1 MDDNEIRYQMILE
14 SEKILIRRYNH
25 QYDLNNT
32 MINEGR
38 NSGIVADYP
47 DNNQILVMANLM
59 KEFVFGYVEVNQNAP
74 LQGFSRYNE
83 QVDKG

>member
-32 MINEGR
+32 LMNRGE
-38 NSGIVADYP
+38 NSGVMAEYP
-47 DNNQILVMANLM
+47 DNNQILELSNLM
-59 KEFVFGYVEVNQNAP
+59 KEFVFGYVEVT
-74 LQGFSRYNE
+74 
-83 QVDKG
+83 

>member
-32 MINEGR
+32 LINQGR
-38 NSGIVADYP
+38 KGDVVDEYP
-47 DNNQILVMANLM
+47 DNNQILELANMM
-59 KEFVFGYVEVNQNAP
+59 KDFVFGC
-74 LQGFSRYNE
+74 
-83 QVDKG
+83 VDPSSM

>member
-32 MINEGR
+32 LINQGR
-38 NSGIVADYP
+38 KGHVVDEYP
-47 DNNQILVMANLM
+47 DNNQILELANMM
-59 KEFVFGYVEVNQNAP
+59 KDFVFGYVEVNQNAP
-74 LQGFSRYNE
+74 LQGIPRYNE
-83 QVDKG
+83 EVDKG